1 MPVLLEL
8 FSGTGS
14 VGRAFE
20 ARGWHVISVDI
31 DQHTNPDICMDVRDL
46 TQSQLTHHP
55 DLIWASPV
63 CQQYSCARTRAS
75 LPRDLIFA
83 DSLVQAVL
91 NLAENLDCPALME
104 NPESGLLKRRA
115 VVQGIPY
122 RVVDYCM
129 YWDSR
134 AAHKA
139 RKRTAIWCINGVK
152 WQPQRELCNK
162 DCGHCIGNRH
172 TETAQRGSSFRGGI
186 THTLR
191 ELYAMPPL
199 LCEELADWAT
209 LNVFGE

>member
-8 FSGTGS
+8 FAGTGS

-31 DQHTNPDICMDVRDL
+31 DPHTNPDICMDVRDL
-46 TQSQLTHHP
+46 TLSHLSHHP

-63 CQQYSCARTRAS
+63 CQHYSCARTRS
-75 LPRDLIFA
+75 ILPRDLIFA

-91 NLAENLDCPALME
+91 DLAENLDCPALME

-115 VVQGIPY
+115 IVQGIPY
-122 RVVDYCM
+122 RIIDYCM

-134 AAHKA
+134 ATHKA
-139 RKRTAIWCINGVK
+139 RKRTAIWCINGVD

-162 DCGHCIGNRH
+162 DCGHCVGNRH
-172 TETAQRGSSFRGGI
+172 AETAQRGPSRYGGK
-186 THTLR
+186 THTHWLNFT
-191 ELYAMPPL
+191 
-199 LCEELADWAT
+199 LCPHSSAKNWQI
-209 LNVFGE
+209 GQH